1 MSDHDVTDDDPAEE
15 QTGHDDAALLR
26 ELIVGANPDVVP
38 ELIQGAS
45 LREMLDSLPAARA
58 AYARI
63 VEAAATTT
71 SATPV
76 PSGSAIR
83 SREPDAA
90 GLSPAAKVRTAL
102 DRQRR

>member
-1 MSDHDVTDDDPAEE
+1 MSDHDVTDEGQPGEPA
-15 QTGHDDAALLR
+15 GHDDAALLR

-38 ELIQGAS
+38 ELILGAS

-63 VEAAATTT
+63 VEAAATT
-71 SATPV
+71 APTPV

-83 SREPDAA
+83 SREPDPA
-90 GLSPAAKVRTAL
+90 GLSPAAKVRVAL

>member
-1 MSDHDVTDDDPAEE
+1 MSDHEAIDDGRVEEPA
-15 QTGHDDAALLR
+15 GHDDAALLR
-26 ELIVGANPDVVP
+26 GLIVGANPDVVP

-45 LREMLDSLPAARA
+45 QREMLDSLPAARA

-71 SATPV
+71 AATPV